1 MVSSDNSSHAFEKIR
16 RHKQNRWGE
25 ATRKRQRNMA
35 DVIAEVEDL
44 GQSLFLGLKF
54 VIFVGLFWRQSSSS
68 HTANTEKGFKK
79 KESHNSRYYNKLF

>member
-1 MVSSDNSSHAFEKIR
+1 
-16 RHKQNRWGE
+16 
-25 ATRKRQRNMA
+25 MA
-35 DVIAEVEDL
+35 DVIAEVEHL

-79 KESHNSRYYNKLF
+79 KNLTIADIIISFFRKALELCLQLYEDSRLQR

>member
-1 MVSSDNSSHAFEKIR
+1 
-16 RHKQNRWGE
+16 
-25 ATRKRQRNMA
+25 MA

-68 HTANTEKGFKK
+68 HTANTEKGLKK
-79 KESHNSRYYNKLF
+79 KRISQ